1 MRLGNSPAGCFQQ
14 KAVSRVLKCRAFR
27 SASHPYARRSRSRR
41 RIPSGVPKASGNFC
55 CLRLFIITAHRK
67 GFEQGGR
74 MRSIRKK
81 TARRAVFAAVG
92 NERSEAIAAADA
104 ESLPAYQKYQSNTC
118 CSGIFMDTD
127 RRKFLRSMELPY
139 IM

>member
-1 MRLGNSPAGCFQQ
+1 MRLENSPAGCFQQ

-41 RIPSGVPKASGNFC
+41 RIPSGVPKTSGNLC

-81 TARRAVFAAVG
+81 TARWAVFAAVG
-92 NERSEAIAAADA
+92 NERSEAIAAAAA
-104 ESLPAYQKYQSNTC
+104 ENPFRRTKNTRVTLVALVFLWIRIGASSLDLWNC
-118 CSGIFMDTD
+118 RI
-127 RRKFLRSMELPY
+127 
-139 IM
+139 